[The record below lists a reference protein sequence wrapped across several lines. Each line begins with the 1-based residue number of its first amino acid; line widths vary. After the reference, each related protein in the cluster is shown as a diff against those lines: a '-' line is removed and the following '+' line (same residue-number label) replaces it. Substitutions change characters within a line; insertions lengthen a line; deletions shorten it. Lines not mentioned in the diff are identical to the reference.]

1 MRPLLH
7 LKLLSPFLQPQVK
20 MYSIPQDYF
29 LHFSPSFHLCPHPW
43 GSHSINYNF
52 CVFPF
57 LLEYSLRSITQVI
70 SASKI
75 FPWLCIVIKLPW
87 STSHFLLNIRL
98 LKISLQFWFHS
109 HLSAKIILQKAED
122 DFLQLSH
129 QFSSSTILLGYFPG
143 LITSLSKNTLLS
155 PALCMTGLPWFPR
168 PTHSFLDISVT
179 SCLPNGN
186 VPQHPSLI
194 PLRFPYTFSLGY
206 AIKSHLIIL
215 VTSRCCC

>member
-1 MRPLLH
+1 
-7 LKLLSPFLQPQVK
+7 

-57 LLEYSLRSITQVI
+57 LLEYSLRSTTQVI
-70 SASKI
+70 SASKN
-75 FPWLCIVIKLPW
+75 LPLTVHCH
-87 STSHFLLNIRL
+87 TSHFLLNIRL
-98 LKISLQFWFHS
+98 LKISLQFWFPS

-129 QFSSSTILLGYFPG
+129 QFSPSTVLLRYFPG

-186 VPQHPSLI
+186 VLQHPSLI

-206 AIKSHLIIL
+206 TIKSHLIIL